1 MQPEKDLL
9 YTDNAVARKLD
20 NGMTVTLERLPY
32 LHSATAGVWVK
43 TGSANEQ
50 PDQAGISHFLEHLF
64 FKGTKTRTARQIME
78 PIESKGGHLN
88 AFTSREYTCLYIK
101 TLDKHLAAGIEV
113 LADVIKNSTF
123 CDLDK
128 ERNVVLEEIAS
139 IEDVPEDYAH
149 DLLSARL
156 WPNHPLGW
164 PVSGRVESVANITI
178 KDVQS
183 YYKAWYRP
191 RNMYFSIAGNFD
203 ESAVLEQV
211 DREFG
216 GLPPSPSHKHSG
228 PPEFAPGIEIVER
241 DIAQNHL
248 CMAFPGPT
256 VSDERR
262 YVYDI
267 LSSALGGGS
276 TSRLFERIR
285 EEEGLAYSIYSF
297 HSCFFTAGMF
307 GIYAAVAP
315 ENFDRTLGL
324 IFEEIGK
331 FRAKPIP
338 ETELENNREHLKG
351 SMLMSL
357 ESTFNRMSRMAKSM
371 IYYKRLLGLS
381 EIIGALDAVT
391 VDDLH
396 QVAVEIFRPERCTML
411 VLGPKP
417 ATPLEGIPL

>member
-20 NGMTVTLERLPY
+20 NGMTVTFERLPY

-50 PDQAGISHFLEHLF
+50 PEQAGVSHFLEHLF

-78 PIESKGGHLN
+78 PIESRGGHLN
-88 AFTSREYTCLYIK
+88 AFTSREYTCLYVK
-101 TLDKHLAAGIEV
+101 TLDKHLATAVEV

-123 CDLDK
+123 CDLEK

-139 IEDVPEDYAH
+139 IEDVPEDYTH
-149 DLLSARL
+149 DLISERL
-156 WPNHPLGW
+156 WPDHPLGG
-164 PVSGRVESVANITI
+164 PVSGREETVSALALQ
-178 KDVQS
+178 DVQN

-203 ESAVLEQV
+203 ENAVLEQV

-216 GLPPSPSHKHSG
+216 GLPPSTSHKHSG
-228 PPEFAPGIEIVER
+228 PPTFSAGIEVVER
-241 DIAQNHL
+241 DIAQNHI

-267 LSSALGGGS
+267 LSSAIGGGT
-276 TSRLFERIR
+276 TSRLFQRIR
-285 EEEGLAYSIYSF
+285 EDEGLAYSIYSF

-307 GIYAAVAP
+307 GVYAAVAP
-315 ENFDRTLGL
+315 EHLDQTLDL
-324 IFEEIGK
+324 IFEEVRK
-331 FRAKPIP
+331 FRGQPIS

-371 IYYKRLLGLS
+371 LYYKRLLGIS
-381 EIIGALDAVT
+381 EIIRSLDAVT
-391 VDDLH
+391 TADLH
-396 QVAVEIFRPERCTML
+396 QVAGEIFQPERCTML
-411 VLGPKP
+411 ILGPSPAKP
-417 ATPLEGIPL
+417 IEHIQL